1 MVLNT
6 TIFLA
11 TDLINYSKEDIAV
24 GFFVFVTTFFNCF
37 MPTKKKYIKM
47 VDDDIYTRMMK
58 LNQKMK

>member
-24 GFFVFVTTFFNCF
+24 GFFRFCY
-37 MPTKKKYIKM
+37 YIFYLLYANGEK
-47 VDDDIYTRMMK
+47 VHKDG
-58 LNQKMK
+58 

>member
-24 GFFVFVTTFFNCF
+24 GFFVFVTTFFN
-37 MPTKKKYIKM
+37 
-47 VDDDIYTRMMK
+47 
-58 LNQKMK
+58 